1 MSHLYPDDQKNSLIH
16 LSLLF
21 AGLLIS
27 NTKESD
33 LSIVELRYPLD
44 LCLLIAFCS
53 PFHRC
58 ILYFSR
64 NLGFRYTRFYV
75 TFRESVIVVEKKYPI

>member
-1 MSHLYPDDQKNSLIH
+1 MTRKIVSFIYPCF
-16 LSLLF
+16 F

-33 LSIVELRYPLD
+33 LSIVELRDPLD

-64 NLGFRYTRFYV
+64 NFRYTRFYV